1 MKKKILITTGI
12 LVVLILNLLVA
23 SGIFTNDVIAAEN
36 ANSSM
41 SVSSSGAECQVQ
53 PGKLV
58 DTYDAHGAG
67 GYYLCGDFESTSVNG
82 SEEIPAYGDYQIYC
96 TQEGTP
102 ADVLR
107 PLGTLTKAEAEALD
121 GYTDYNGHGEAEKPH
136 EGEFSHTF
144 FEGSGSGK
152 LAPWEAYVISD

>member
-67 GYYLCGDFESTSVNG
+67 GYYLCGDFE
-82 SEEIPAYGDYQIYC
+82 
-96 TQEGTP
+96 
-102 ADVLR
+102 
-107 PLGTLTKAEAEALD
+107 
-121 GYTDYNGHGEAEKPH
+121 
-136 EGEFSHTF
+136 
-144 FEGSGSGK
+144 
-152 LAPWEAYVISD
+152 